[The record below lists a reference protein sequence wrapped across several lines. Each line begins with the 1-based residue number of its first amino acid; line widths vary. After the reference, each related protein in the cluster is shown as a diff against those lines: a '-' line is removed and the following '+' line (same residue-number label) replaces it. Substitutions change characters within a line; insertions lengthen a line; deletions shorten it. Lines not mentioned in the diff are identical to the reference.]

1 MNHPIT
7 RQVDQ
12 VDNYFGT
19 DVDDPYRWLEGP
31 YTDGEICTWVKS
43 QSEAARGYLDP
54 LPGRSSITESL
65 TALTGLPVSTA
76 PHRRGDR
83 WFRYTND
90 GAQEQLLLRVADTAM
105 GDGRVLLDPNPL
117 TEGSTTSIATSTP
130 SPDGALL
137 AYSYSESGS
146 DWLTWRVREVAT
158 GEDLPDLVA
167 WSKFCEATWLP
178 DGSGFFYSAF
188 QAPIE
193 DDAAYTE
200 TNLAQQLKLHL
211 VGTSPDADRV
221 VFELPDEPQVGF
233 TTQVTDDDRW
243 LMIYGY
249 RGTDPANRLW
259 LLDLGVEAALP
270 QPLIEPADAQ
280 WQLVAS
286 APDRLIL
293 LTDSDAP
300 RSRLVSLDLA
310 SGVVNEV
317 VPERPETLESAYSA
331 GGQLILH
338 YLKDAHS
345 LLTVHSLEGERLSEI
360 ELPGIGSL
368 LELSAKHNDAH
379 VHISFTSFTMPR
391 VILHHDLET
400 GLTEAVFN
408 PNADGL
414 NDVITEQVWLDSAD
428 GTRIPMFL
436 VHRRAVTTDNG
447 PHPTLLYGYGGF
459 RISIQPTFKPVRAA
473 FVAAGGLLAVPTL
486 RGGGEYG
493 AEWRDAGRLAN
504 KQNVFD
510 DAIAAAEHL
519 VAQGWTTS
527 EQLACNGGSNGG
539 LLVGALLTQR
549 PDLFAAAVPEV
560 GVLDLLRFT
569 HFTIGWAWT
578 SDYGDPERSQHEF
591 ECAYAY
597 SPYHRIVP
605 GPNYPPTMVVTS
617 DHDDRVVP
625 AHSYKFAARLQAAN
639 PDGIVLLRVELDSGH
654 GAGRARS
661 AVIDESTDL
670 LAFISHHTGLAWSQ

>member
-1 MNHPIT
+1 MNRPIT

-19 DVDDPYRWLEGP
+19 DVSDPYRWLEGP
-31 YTDGEICTWVKS
+31 STDGEISAWVKS

-54 LPGRSSITESL
+54 LPGRSSISHSLSAL
-65 TALTGLPVSTA
+65 TALPVSTA
-76 PHRRGDR
+76 PRRRGDH

-90 GAQEQLLLRVADTAM
+90 GTQEQLLLRVADTPM

-117 TEGSTTSIATSTP
+117 AEGSTTSIATSTP

-146 DWLTWRVREVAT
+146 DWLTWRVREVAS
-158 GEDLPDLVA
+158 GADLPDVVE

-188 QAPIE
+188 EAPSQ

-211 VGTSPDADRV
+211 VGTPPEADRV
-221 VFELPDEPQVGF
+221 VFELPDQPEVGF

-243 LMIYGY
+243 LVIYGY

-259 LLDLGVEAALP
+259 LLDLGHGAAVP
-270 QPLIEPADAQ
+270 QPLIGSADAQ

-286 APDRLIL
+286 APDRLTL
-293 LTDSDAP
+293 LTDSDAA
-300 RSRLVSLDLA
+300 RSRLVSIDLA

-317 VPERPETLESAYSA
+317 VPERPDTLESAYSA

-345 LLTVHSLEGERLSEI
+345 VLTVHALDGEQFGEI

-368 LELSAKHNDAH
+368 LEVGTKHNDAD
-379 VHISFTSFTMPR
+379 VHISFTSFTTPR

-400 GLTEAVFN
+400 GITDTAFN
-408 PNADGL
+408 PDADGL
-414 NDVITEQVWLDSAD
+414 DDVITEQVWFDSAD

-436 VHRRAVTTDNG
+436 VHRRDLTTDNG

-459 RISIQPTFKPVRAA
+459 RIPIQPAFKPVRAA
-473 FVAAGGLLAVPTL
+473 FVAAGGVLAVPTL

-493 AEWRDAGRLAN
+493 TEWHDAGRLGN
-504 KQNVFD
+504 KQKVFD
-510 DAIAAAEHL
+510 DAIAAAEYL
-519 VAQGWTTS
+519 VAQGWTAP
-527 EQLACNGGSNGG
+527 EQLACNGGSNSG

-578 SDYGDPERSQHEF
+578 SDYGDPERSQDEF
-591 ECAYAY
+591 DWAYSY
-597 SPYHRIVP
+597 SPYHRILQ
-605 GPNYPPTMVVTS
+605 GTNYPPTMVVTS

-639 PDGIVLLRVELDSGH
+639 PGGIVLLRVEIDSGH

-661 AVIDESTDL
+661 AVIEESTDL